1 MSEFVETP
9 LGILLRSWQIKPLGE
24 TTTKIQDGTHFSPQ
38 TDEGPCLY
46 LTSKNIKFGRFD
58 ITDCGWISQQEHDA
72 IYARCDV
79 KYGDVLL
86 TKDGANTGNACLNN
100 LHEPFSLLSSV
111 AFLRTDGVLNHA
123 GFILQYLLSPLGRRR
138 LKDLMSGNA
147 IPRLTLQKIK
157 AFKTPV
163 PTPHEQRRIATI
175 LSTLDEVIEATEE
188 LVEKHQQIKAGL
200 MHDLF
205 TRGLWTRAEL
215 ACGDHKGLPCAA
227 TAKEGQL
234 RPKPEEAPGLYQDS
248 PLGLIP
254 KTWKA
259 ELLDILAKRGSGH
272 TPNRHTPNFWDG
284 GIKWVSLADSANL
297 DQLYISETE
306 KEISLLGIENSS
318 AVLHP
323 PGIVVLSRDAGVG
336 KSAITTCPM
345 AVSQHF
351 MCWLC
356 GPELDNHYLYYWL
369 QDQKRVFENISTGT
383 TIPTIGLGFFR
394 RYKIAVPLDMNE
406 QQAIRSSLLSVDETL
421 FALKHDLAKLRQQKQ
436 GLMHDLLTGRVR
448 VDASDTHRNE

>member
-1 MSEFVETP
+1 MSEW
-9 LGILLRSWQIKPLGE
+9 RSVPLGE
-24 TTTKIQDGTHFSPQ
+24 NAEITMGQSPDSTAVSGGESGMPFLQGCAEFGARSPRAKVRCNPPLRVGKKGSVLISVRAPVGTTNYADQDYCIGRGLGAVAERGGISDSRFL
-38 TDEGPCLY
+38 LY
-46 LTSKNIKFGRFD
+46 AIEQNVDFLHRR
-58 ITDCGWISQQEHDA
+58 SQGSTFAA
-72 IYARCDV
+72 IGSRELSALPIP
-79 KYGDVLL
+79 LL
-86 TKDGANTGNACLNN
+86 K
-100 LHEPFSLLSSV
+100 LS
-111 AFLRTDGVLNHA
+111 
-123 GFILQYLLSPLGRRR
+123 Q
-138 LKDLMSGNA
+138 
-147 IPRLTLQKIK
+147 
-157 AFKTPV
+157 
-163 PTPHEQRRIATI
+163 QRRIATI
-175 LSTLDEVIEATEE
+175 LTTLEEVIEATEK

-205 TRGLWTRAEL
+205 TRGLWTRPEL
-215 ACGDHKGLPCAA
+215 ARGDHQGLPCEA
-227 TAKEGQL
+227 TAQDGQL
-234 RPKPEEAPGLYQDS
+234 RPTPEEAPGLYQDS

-254 KTWKA
+254 KAWKV
-259 ELLDILAKRGSGH
+259 ELLDALAKRGSGH

-297 DQLYISETE
+297 DQLYLSETE

-323 PGIVVLSRDAGVG
+323 AGIVVLSRDAGVG

-394 RYKIAVPLDMNE
+394 RYKIAVPTNLDE
-406 QQAIRSSLLSVDETL
+406 QQKIRGSLLSSDESI
-421 FALKHDLAKLRQQKQ
+421 FALQNDLAKLRQQKQ
-436 GLMHDLLTGRVR
+436 GLMHDLLTGLVR
-448 VDASDTHRNE
+448 VE

>member
-1 MSEFVETP
+1 MSEFAELRVGDHVGFLSGFPFGSEYFNGEKGVRLIRIRDLLGGDDNVIYFSGPFDHKWLIVE
-9 LGILLRSWQIKPLGE
+9 
-24 TTTKIQDGTHFSPQ
+24 
-38 TDEGPCLY
+38 
-46 LTSKNIKFGRFD
+46 
-58 ITDCGWISQQEHDA
+58 
-72 IYARCDV
+72 
-79 KYGDVLL
+79 GDVLIGM
-86 TKDGANTGNACLNN
+86 DGDFNIVRWKSEPALLNQ
-100 LHEPFSLLSSV
+100 
-111 AFLRTDGVLNHA
+111 R
-123 GFILQYLLSPLGRRR
+123 ILKVEGRQNSRITH
-138 LKDLMSGNA
+138 DYFYYWCA
-147 IPRLTLQKIK
+147 PRLLEIHARTAATTVKHLSVRDLER
-157 AFKTPV
+157 AVGDFPPV
-163 PTPHEQRRIATI
+163 DEQRRIATI
-175 LSTLDEVIEATEE
+175 LTTLDEVIEATEK

-205 TRGLWTRAEL
+205 TRGLWTRPEL
-215 ACGDHKGLPCAA
+215 ARGDHKGLPCEV
-227 TAKEGQL
+227 TAKVGQL
-234 RPKPEEAPGLYQDS
+234 RPTQEEAPVLYQDS
-248 PLGLIP
+248 PLGRIP
-254 KTWKA
+254 RAWKA
-259 ELLDILAKRGSGH
+259 ELLDVFAKRGSGH
-272 TPNRHTPNFWDG
+272 TPNRHTPNYWDG

-323 PGIVVLSRDAGVG
+323 AGIVVLSRDAGVG

-394 RYKIAVPLDMNE
+394 RYKIAVPSDMDE

-421 FALKHDLAKLRQQKQ
+421 FALQHDLAKLRQQKK
-436 GLMHDLLTGRVR
+436 GLMHDLLTGLVP
-448 VDASDTHRNE
+448 VDEST

>member
-1 MSEFVETP
+1 MSELAELRVGDHVGFLSGYPFSSAYFNGEKGVRLIRIRDL
-9 LGILLRSWQIKPLGE
+9 LGG
-24 TTTKIQDGTHFSPQ
+24 D
-38 TDEGPCLY
+38 D
-46 LTSKNIKFGRFD
+46 N
-58 ITDCGWISQQEHDA
+58 A
-72 IYARCDV
+72 IYFSGPFDLRWLIKEGEVLIGMD
-79 KYGDVLL
+79 GDFNIVRWKSDPALL
-86 TKDGANTGNACLNN
+86 NQ
-100 LHEPFSLLSSV
+100 
-111 AFLRTDGVLNHA
+111 R
-123 GFILQYLLSPLGRRR
+123 ILKVEGRPNS
-138 LKDLMSGNA
+138 KITHDYFYYWCG
-147 IPRLTLQKIK
+147 PRLLEIHARTAATTVKHLSVRDLERAVGK
-157 AFKTPV
+157 FPSV
-163 PTPHEQRRIATI
+163 NEQRRIATI
-175 LSTLDEVIEATEE
+175 LTTLDEVIEVTEK

-205 TRGLWTRAEL
+205 TRGLWTRPEL
-215 ACGDHKGLPCAA
+215 ARGDHQGTAAEA
-227 TAKEGQL
+227 TAQEGQL
-234 RPKPEEAPGLYQDS
+234 RPTPEEAPNLYQDS

-254 KTWKA
+254 NAWKA
-259 ELLDILAKRGSGH
+259 ELLDVLAKRGSGH

-323 PGIVVLSRDAGVG
+323 AGIVVLSRDAGVG

-394 RYKIAVPLDMNE
+394 RYKIAVPTDMDE
-406 QQAIRSSLLSVDETL
+406 QLKIRASLLSSDETL
-421 FALKHDLAKLRQQKQ
+421 FALQNDLAKLRQQKQ

-448 VDASDTHRNE
+448 VASPNITDAQ

>member
-1 MSEFVETP
+1 MSERALPSGWRRSSLIGLADYHNGAAYDPAFFREQGLPIIRIEQINNPSSPTDFYDGP
-9 LGILLRSWQIKPLGE
+9 L
-24 TTTKIQDGTHFSPQ
+24 SP
-38 TDEGPCLY
+38 
-46 LTSKNIKFGRFD
+46 NNR
-58 ITDCGWISQQEHDA
+58 ITD
-72 IYARCDV
+72 
-79 KYGDVLL
+79 GDLVFSWSATLK
-86 TKDGANTGNACLNN
+86 TVIWKHGDGALNQHLFKVIPKSEVDKCF
-100 LHEPFSLLSSV
+100 LHQ
-111 AFLRTDGVLNHA
+111 VLDHHMERIA
-123 GFILQYLLSPLGRRR
+123 SGSHGSTMKHITRKELQRYHVELPDS
-138 LKDLMSGNA
+138 DEM
-147 IPRLTLQKIK
+147 
-157 AFKTPV
+157 
-163 PTPHEQRRIATI
+163 QRRIATI
-175 LSTLDEVIEATEE
+175 LSTMDEVIEATEK
-188 LVEKHQQIKAGL
+188 LVKKHQQIKAGL

-205 TRGLWTRAEL
+205 TRGLWTREEL
-215 ACGDHKGLPCAA
+215 ARGDHKGLPCES
-227 TAKEGQL
+227 TAQEGQL
-234 RPKPEEAPGLYQDS
+234 RPTPAEAPGLYQDS

-254 KTWKA
+254 KAWKA
-259 ELLDILAKRGSGH
+259 ELLDVLAKRGSGH

-323 PGIVVLSRDAGVG
+323 AGIVVLSRDAGVG
-336 KSAITTCPM
+336 KSAITTCSM

-394 RYKIAVPLDMNE
+394 RYKIAVPIDMDE
-406 QQAIRSSLLSVDETL
+406 QEKIRASLLSCDETL
-421 FALKHDLAKLRQQKQ
+421 FALQNDLAKLRQQKQ

-448 VDASDTHRNE
+448 VNESKL

>member
-1 MSEFVETP
+1 MSEAAKQAWRKTKLGALATKLVNGGTPPTDVPQFWQGRYPWITGADFTESGIGPIRRFVSDDAISQTATN
-9 LGILLRSWQIKPLGE
+9 LINRGQLLIVTRTGVGKLAIAPIDIAISQ
-24 TTTKIQDGTHFSPQ
+24 
-38 TDEGPCLY
+38 
-46 LTSKNIKFGRFD
+46 D
-58 ITDCGWISQQEHDA
+58 ITGFYIDIAQATAE
-72 IYARCDV
+72 
-79 KYGDVLL
+79 
-86 TKDGANTGNACLNN
+86 
-100 LHEPFSLLSSV
+100 
-111 AFLRTDGVLNHA
+111 FLYH
-123 GFILQYLLSPLGRRR
+123 R
-138 LKDLMSGNA
+138 LKLGLEDLKKLNQGTSINGITRGDLVGYSLE
-147 IPRLTLQKIK
+147 IPPIPQ
-157 AFKTPV
+157 
-163 PTPHEQRRIATI
+163 QRRIATI
-175 LSTLDEVIEATEE
+175 LSTLDEVIAATEK
-188 LVEKHQQIKAGL
+188 LVAKHQQIKAGL

-205 TRGLWTRAEL
+205 TRGLWTQAEL
-215 ACGDHKGLPCAA
+215 ARGDHKGLSCAA
-227 TAKEGQL
+227 TAKVGQL
-234 RPKPEEAPGLYQDS
+234 RPTPEEAPNLYQDS

-254 KTWKA
+254 RAWKS
-259 ELLDILAKRGSGH
+259 ELLDVLAKRGSGH

-323 PGIVVLSRDAGVG
+323 AGIVVLSRDAGVG

-394 RYKIAVPLDMNE
+394 RYKIAVPSDMDE

-421 FALKHDLAKLRQQKQ
+421 FALQHDLAKLRQQKQ

-448 VDASDTHRNE
+448 VA

>member
-1 MSEFVETP
+1 MSENCYP
-9 LGILLRSWQIKPLGE
+9 LVALREVATDIRDGSHATHPRVAEGILFLSA
-24 TTTKIQDGTHFSPQ
+24 
-38 TDEGPCLY
+38 
-46 LTSKNIKFGRFD
+46 KNIGENGKLVLGDSEDQIDEFQYNLINSAFAPKVNDLLVTIVGTVGRRALFD
-58 ITDCGWISQQEHDA
+58 GSKAAFQ
-72 IYARCDV
+72 R
-79 KYGDVLL
+79 
-86 TKDGANTGNACLNN
+86 
-100 LHEPFSLLSSV
+100 SV
-111 AFLRTDGVLNHA
+111 AFVRPSDAVKPDYLFHA
-123 GFILQYLLSPLGRRR
+123 AGDALFIRQLHRRSNVTAQAGLYLGEL
-138 LKDLMSGNA
+138 A
-147 IPRLTLQKIK
+147 KIK
-157 AFKTPV
+157 IPLPEEGV
-163 PTPHEQRRIATI
+163 QRRIATI
-175 LSTLDEVIEATEE
+175 LSTLDEVIEATEK

-205 TRGLWTRAEL
+205 TRGLWTQAEL
-215 ACGDHKGLPCAA
+215 ERGDHKGLSCAA
-227 TAKEGQL
+227 TAKVGQL
-234 RPKPEEAPGLYQDS
+234 RPASEEAPGLYQDS
-248 PLGLIP
+248 PIGLIP
-254 KTWKA
+254 RAWKA
-259 ELLDILAKRGSGH
+259 ELLDVLAKRGSGH
-272 TPNRHTPNFWDG
+272 TPNRHTPTFWDG

-323 PGIVVLSRDAGVG
+323 AGIVVLSRDAGVG

-394 RYKIAVPLDMNE
+394 RYKIAVPSDMNE
-406 QQAIRSSLLSVDETL
+406 QQAIRSSLLSVNETL
-421 FALKHDLAKLRQQKQ
+421 FALQRDLTKLRQQKQ

-448 VDASDTHRNE
+448 VG

>member
-1 MSEFVETP
+1 VKARLGWKGLKAEEYVEAGPYFLATP
-9 LGILLRSWQIKPLGE
+9 NLRRGGIDFDNVNHITQWRYDESPE
-24 TTTKIQDGTHFSPQ
+24 IQLKVS
-38 TDEGPCLY
+38 
-46 LTSKNIKFGRFD
+46 
-58 ITDCGWISQQEHDA
+58 
-72 IYARCDV
+72 
-79 KYGDVLL
+79 DVLL
-86 TKDGANTGNACLNN
+86 VKDGSTLGISS
-100 LHEPFSLLSSV
+100 FVRSLPGPTTVNGSIAVIRPNQSLDGGYLFYCINGQNFQQLIWLKRAGLGV
-111 AFLRTDGVLNHA
+111 PHLFQADLRE
-123 GFILQYLLSPLGRRR
+123 FQIPLPPP
-138 LKDLMSGNA
+138 S
-147 IPRLTLQKIK
+147 T
-157 AFKTPV
+157 
-163 PTPHEQRRIATI
+163 QRRIATI
-175 LSTLDEVIEATEE
+175 LSTLDEEIEATEA
-188 LVEKHQQIKAGL
+188 LIAKHQQIKAGL

-205 TRGLWTRAEL
+205 TRGLWTRPEL
-215 ACGDHKGLPCAA
+215 ARGDHKGTPAEA
-227 TAKEGQL
+227 TAQEGQL
-234 RPKPEEAPGLYQDS
+234 RPAPEEAPELYQDS

-254 KTWKA
+254 KAWKVD
-259 ELLDILAKRGSGH
+259 LLDALAKRGSGH
-272 TPNRHTPNFWDG
+272 TPNRHTPNFWNG

-323 PGIVVLSRDAGVG
+323 AGIVVLSRDAGVG

-394 RYKIAVPLDMNE
+394 RYEIAVPTDMGE
-406 QQAIRSSLLSVDETL
+406 QQQIRSALLSTDETIFTL
-421 FALKHDLAKLRQQKQ
+421 QNDLAKLRQQKQ

-448 VDASDTHRNE
+448 VEA

>member
-1 MSEFVETP
+1 MFPS
-9 LGILLRSWQIKPLGE
+9 R
-24 TTTKIQDGTHFSPQ
+24 H
-38 TDEGPCLY
+38 
-46 LTSKNIKFGRFD
+46 
-58 ITDCGWISQQEHDA
+58 
-72 IYARCDV
+72 
-79 KYGDVLL
+79 
-86 TKDGANTGNACLNN
+86 
-100 LHEPFSLLSSV
+100 
-111 AFLRTDGVLNHA
+111 
-123 GFILQYLLSPLGRRR
+123 
-138 LKDLMSGNA
+138 
-147 IPRLTLQKIK
+147 
-157 AFKTPV
+157 
-163 PTPHEQRRIATI
+163 PTPNTQRRIATI
-175 LSTLDEVIEATEE
+175 LTTLDEVIDATEK

-205 TRGLWTRAEL
+205 TRGLWTRPEL
-215 ACGDHKGLPCAA
+215 ARGDHKGLPCET
-227 TAKEGQL
+227 TAQEGQL
-234 RPKPEEAPGLYQDS
+234 RPTPKEAPGIYQDS

-254 KTWKA
+254 KAWKVD
-259 ELLDILAKRGSGH
+259 LLDALAKRGSGH
-272 TPNRHTPNFWDG
+272 TPNRHTPNFWNG

-306 KEISLLGIENSS
+306 KEISLLGIESSS

-323 PGIVVLSRDAGVG
+323 AGIVVLSRDAGVG

-394 RYKIAVPLDMNE
+394 RYKIAVPTDMDE
-406 QQAIRSSLLSVDETL
+406 QQKIRASLLSSEENL
-421 FALKHDLAKLRQQKQ
+421 SALQNDLAKLRQQKQ

-448 VDASDTHRNE
+448 VNCLNQEPTEVS

>member
-1 MSEFVETP
+1 MSEWP
-9 LGILLRSWQIKPLGE
+9 
-24 TTTKIQDGTHFSPQ
+24 
-38 TDEGPCLY
+38 
-46 LTSKNIKFGRFD
+46 LTSLGRAAFITMGQSPDSSTVGAGDFGIPFLQGCAEFGNRVP
-58 ITDCGWISQQEHDA
+58 SPKL
-72 IYARCDV
+72 RCDPPLRIA
-79 KYGDVLL
+79 KKNSVLISVRAPVGTTNFADQDYCIGRGL
-86 TKDGANTGNACLNN
+86 GAVSEKPGESDARFLLFAIEENVEF
-100 LHEPFSLLSSV
+100 LHRRSQGSTFAAIGSRELL
-111 AFLRTDGVLNHA
+111 ALPIPD
-123 GFILQYLLSPLGRRR
+123 
-138 LKDLMSGNA
+138 LKL
-147 IPRLTLQKIK
+147 PQ
-157 AFKTPV
+157 
-163 PTPHEQRRIATI
+163 QRGIATI
-175 LSTLDEVIEATEE
+175 LTTLDEVIEATEK

-205 TRGLWTRAEL
+205 TRGLWTQAEL
-215 ACGDHKGLPCAA
+215 DRGDHKGTPAEA
-227 TAKEGQL
+227 TAQEGQL
-234 RPKPEEAPGLYQDS
+234 RPTPEEAPGLYQDS

-254 KTWKA
+254 KEWKA
-259 ELLDILAKRGSGH
+259 ELLDVLAKRGSGH
-272 TPNRHTPNFWDG
+272 TPNRHTPIFWDG
-284 GIKWVSLADSANL
+284 GIKWVSLADSAKL

-323 PGIVVLSRDAGVG
+323 AGIVVLSRDAGVG

-394 RYKIAVPLDMNE
+394 RYKITVPTDMDE
-406 QQAIRSSLLSVDETL
+406 QQKIRASLLSCDETL
-421 FALKHDLAKLRQQKQ
+421 FALQNDLAKLRQQKQ

-448 VDASDTHRNE
+448 VDLSSK